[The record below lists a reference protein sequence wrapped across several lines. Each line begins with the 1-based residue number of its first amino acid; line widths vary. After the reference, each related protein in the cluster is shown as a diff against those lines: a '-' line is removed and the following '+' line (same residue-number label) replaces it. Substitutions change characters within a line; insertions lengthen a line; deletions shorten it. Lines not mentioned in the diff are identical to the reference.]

1 MILGLWNNLRNEDMR
16 MRSGLRLLSTA
27 VMCGAMVCPAMM
39 AARPKLPVPSTWEL
53 DQLRSDFGGGPRVKS
68 DVFTVNSDKPALLSV
83 DFVTVVD
90 SGETIKSSWSG
101 PQNGHLLP
109 VTGSPGTSFGI
120 DKEGNEHWVYGDGTT
135 MVGKL
140 SLEKDRVT
148 VIVRLVVTG
157 KDGKQFNQV
166 LMYNRTE

>member
-1 MILGLWNNLRNEDMR
+1 MRIEDMR
-16 MRSGLRLLSTA
+16 MRSGRRLLSAA
-27 VMCGAMVCPAMM
+27 VMCGAMVCPAMVCPAMM

-68 DVFTVNSDKPALLSV
+68 DVFTVNSDKPTLLSV
-83 DFVTVVD
+83 DFVTVVG
-90 SGETIKSSWSG
+90 SGETIKTSWSG
-101 PQNGHLLP
+101 PQNGQLLP
-109 VTGSPGTSFGI
+109 VTGNPGTSFGI

-140 SLEKDRVT
+140 SLEKDRTT
-148 VIVRLVVTG
+148 VIVRLTVTG
-157 KDGKQFNQV
+157 KDGKQYNQV

>member
-1 MILGLWNNLRNEDMR
+1 
-16 MRSGLRLLSTA
+16 MRSGRRLLSA
-27 VMCGAMVCPAMM
+27 AIVCGVIVCGAGLCPTMM

-90 SGETIKSSWSG
+90 SGETVKSSWSG

-109 VTGSPGTSFGI
+109 VTGNPGTSFGI

-148 VIVRLVVTG
+148 VIVRLTVTG
-157 KDGKQFNQV
+157 KDGKQYNQV

>member
-1 MILGLWNNLRNEDMR
+1 MK
-16 MRSGLRLLSTA
+16 SGWRLLSVA
-27 VMCGAMVCPAMM
+27 VMCGAMVCPAMI

-68 DVFTVNSDKPALLSV
+68 DVFTVTSDKPDDLSV

-90 SGETIKSSWSG
+90 SGQTVKSSWSG

-109 VTGSPGTSFGI
+109 VTGNPGTSFGI
-120 DKEGNEHWVYGDGTT
+120 DKNGNEQWVLGDGTT

-140 SLEKDRVT
+140 SLEKDKKT
-148 VIVRLVVTG
+148 VLVRLTVTG
-157 KDGKQFNQV
+157 KDGKQYSQV
-166 LMYNRTE
+166 LVYNLTD